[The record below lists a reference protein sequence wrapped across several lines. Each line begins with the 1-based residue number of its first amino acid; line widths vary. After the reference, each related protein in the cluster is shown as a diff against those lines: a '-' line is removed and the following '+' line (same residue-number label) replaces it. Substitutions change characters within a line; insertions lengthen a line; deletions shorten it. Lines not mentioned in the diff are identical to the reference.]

1 MDQGKMDRK
10 ERRADGDLRHS
21 WAFIPEEQA
30 VAVWGDYL
38 LRIVLGMAITAFIFT
53 LIGKLKVGNKATDF
67 LGSISYEVYLIQR
80 AAFIFMAT
88 VVSDGIN
95 SGLYVLLSVCLTIVI
110 SYCMKLVSKPLIQKI
125 TNLGYSGQS

>member
-1 MDQGKMDRK
+1 MDRK

-80 AAFIFMAT
+80 AAFIFMAA